1 MGLPGQGHSGAPPSA
16 GQRPCKGTGEHRG
29 DRGLWVS
36 LVPPWMTDGLAAM
49 G

>member
-1 MGLPGQGHSGAPPSA
+1 MGLPGQGHSGASLSWTKA
-16 GQRPCKGTGEHRG
+16 LQGTGGHRG

-36 LVPPWMTDGLAAM
+36 LVPPWMADGLAAM